1 MSFSTCIPVMM
12 YHHVSP
18 EPEDSISINP
28 QNFEMQIKY
37 LAEARYRS
45 LHLPEFFSLLRSW
58 NIPEKLVL
66 ITFDDG
72 YADNFI
78 YAYPILKKYGM
89 KATIFPVTAFI
100 KDSIE
105 KRGALTPD
113 FELLMRTPF
122 AKRGL
127 DDFLT
132 WEEMKE
138 MLSGGLIDI
147 QAHCHDHAA
156 YFETDK
162 IRSFYD
168 GSDMN
173 TKLGWATDGDL
184 RPGIPIYETGPS
196 LCVRRYF
203 DDKELR
209 NKLADH
215 VKSGGGALFMQKPEA
230 RKELE
235 RIVREHGKMNGRF
248 ETEAESDGRIMNE
261 LTLTKEL
268 IEIKLNKKV
277 DYICWPWGSVDRPLI
292 ERAKRAG
299 FTGGIGMKG
308 GANMRLTNMM
318 DIHRFNPCRKDIPA
332 LRQKLF
338 KHSNLWLSLYNDKRI
353 DKLLIRREKF
363 L

>member
-1 MSFSTCIPVMM
+1 MSIFTCIPAMM
-12 YHHVSP
+12 YHHVNH
-18 EPEDSISINP
+18 EPEDSISISP
-28 QNFEMQIKY
+28 QNFETQIKY
-37 LAEARYRS
+37 LAQSGYRS
-45 LHLPEFFSLLRSW
+45 LHLPEFYDYLKRR

-78 YAYPILKKYGM
+78 HAYPILKKYKM
-89 KATIFPVTAFI
+89 KATIFPITAFI
-100 KDSIE
+100 KESIE
-105 KRGALTPD
+105 KRGNLLPN
-113 FELLMRTPF
+113 FELLMKTPS

-132 WEEMKE
+132 WEEMKRMRSE
-138 MLSGGLIDI
+138 GLIDI
-147 QAHCHDHAA
+147 QAHCHTHAA
-156 YFETDK
+156 YFEDDRIK
-162 IRSFYD
+162 SFYD
-168 GSDMN
+168 GGIN
-173 TKLGWATDGDL
+173 TKLGWATDGDM
-184 RPGIPIYETGPS
+184 RPGIPIYTTGPS

-209 NKLADH
+209 NKLADF
-215 VKSGGGALFMQKPEA
+215 VGIRGGGDFVLKPA
-230 RKELE
+230 AAIELND
-235 RIVREHGKMNGRF
+235 IVKKHGKLNGLF
-248 ETEAESDGRIMNE
+248 ETELESESRIMHE

-277 DYICWPWGSVDRPLI
+277 DYICWPWGSVDRKLI

-299 FTGGIGMKG
+299 FIGGIGMKG
-308 GANMRLTNMM
+308 GANMRLTNAM

-332 LRQKLF
+332 LKQKLY

-353 DKLLIRREKF
+353 DTILIKREKF